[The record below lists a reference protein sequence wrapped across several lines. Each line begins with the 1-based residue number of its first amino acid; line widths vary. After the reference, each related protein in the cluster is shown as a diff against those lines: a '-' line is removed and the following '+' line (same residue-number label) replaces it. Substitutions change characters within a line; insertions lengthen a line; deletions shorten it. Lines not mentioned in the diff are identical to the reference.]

1 MYVVIFLFVFQF
13 ILHVNLLLLKAFY
26 NLWDCRIVAVA
37 LAVLFVVKFF
47 FSPLSSHF
55 EECFFHLSG
64 KFICKL
70 AIWFLENTWSALRT
84 HEQTL

>member
-47 FSPLSSHF
+47 LQV
-55 EECFFHLSG
+55 
-64 KFICKL
+64 
-70 AIWFLENTWSALRT
+70 N
-84 HEQTL
+84 